1 MLENLMG
8 GRKETSCGTA
18 GLRLSCLKSKSTKLS
33 KGLLCFTTLT
43 HQKMNQVSLPLMT
56 FSFIL
61 TFESAT
67 KVQIARQSPRG
78 KLSRWFASQRH
89 VPGPSFANGCQNRF
103 EPLCA
108 NAACARC
115 VGFIS
120 SHFGREKS
128 SALIFIPR
136 LLLRGRV
143 CVCVCLCLGAIWSGC
158 IGCRGDYAQQ
168 PV

>member
-1 MLENLMG
+1 MCVFASFSPVHPSSICVLYCLALSICLSIDLSLSINL
-8 GRKETSCGTA
+8 
-18 GLRLSCLKSKSTKLS
+18 
-33 KGLLCFTTLT
+33 
-43 HQKMNQVSLPLMT
+43 